1 MENERAV
8 LPRDM
13 YKGYSTFSQTSV
25 FMKDFI
31 LSHLNTNKA
40 TDDKVNSTCHDH
52 GRLFVIMDSLFLDFY
67 STRKEINVA
76 KVLEVEKKCMTF

>member
-1 MENERAV
+1 MCR
-8 LPRDM
+8 
-13 YKGYSTFSQTSV
+13 GYSNFSQTGV
-25 FMKDFI
+25 VIKTFVQ
-31 LSHLNTNKA
+31 SHPNTNKV